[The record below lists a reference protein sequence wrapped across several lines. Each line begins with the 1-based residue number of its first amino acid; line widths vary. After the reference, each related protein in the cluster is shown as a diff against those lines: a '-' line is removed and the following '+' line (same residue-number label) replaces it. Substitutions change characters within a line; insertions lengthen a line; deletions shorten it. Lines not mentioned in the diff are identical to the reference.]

1 MIRVKLFAS
10 YLFFILLSSLSG
22 LVVWWLYAQYRE
34 TYHFFENFNDLR
46 TKIQQNIALS
56 QRFLLYETINP
67 EYYIE
72 KESEILDERKNLV
85 QSAYRNWES
94 LKKNRLSIDEKLM
107 QAIDSIKWFLDEDEK
122 IMKSLT
128 EAIQL
133 RGFKD
138 FGLEGKMRSY
148 AHQLEQM
155 KQIDLDR
162 VLLLRRWEKDYM
174 LRNDTI
180 YIQRFKKVLES
191 LKADFQ
197 YSKEITEALDSYWVN
212 FRTIVNLDKTIG
224 KKVNEGLN
232 SQLQVHGINTEKYLK
247 NIAHLLVHEQ
257 QEQIGRLQKVFWFAL
272 ISMIVFGLVI
282 SFWFSKA
289 LTKPLIAISSML
301 NSIVKNNFDGKTPIV
316 VLKSKDEVGQMT
328 QDLALMIEKMSE
340 NFTTLRNMNQKLTE
354 SEKAL
359 KEYNQI
365 KDKFFSIVA
374 HDLRGPFN
382 TLKGLI
388 NLLIN
393 YREGL
398 SKEEVDNFIYQIN
411 QTVINL
417 SNLTNNLL
425 TWALAQTEGVNIQM
439 HTLDLRDAVED
450 TIKLLQSGAENKAVR
465 LLNFVPPDLKVAA
478 DENVL
483 YFVLRNLISNAIK
496 FSYKNGEVKVSSMEA
511 NGKVFVQVIDNGV
524 GMEQALVDRLFKI
537 GEKVSSQGTD
547 KEKGTGLGL
556 ILSKEFLKKCNSDI
570 SVSSKVGS
578 GSIFTF
584 YLPLVEKEVVTEQV
598 KKLKEQN

>member
-1 MIRVKLFAS
+1 MIRAKLFAS

-22 LVVWWLYAQYRE
+22 LVVWWLYGQYRE
-34 TYHFFENFNDLR
+34 AYYFFENFNDLR

-67 EYYIE
+67 EFYIA
-72 KESEILDERKNLV
+72 KESEILNERRKLM

-94 LKKNRLSIDEKLM
+94 LKTNQLTIDKRLME
-107 QAIDSIKWFLDEDEK
+107 AIDSIKWFLDEDES

-128 EAIQL
+128 EAIHL

-138 FGLEGKMRSY
+138 FGIEGKMRGY

-174 LRNDTI
+174 LRNDTT
-180 YIQRFKKVLES
+180 YIQRFEKVLQS
-191 LKADFQ
+191 LKNDYQ
-197 YSKEITEALDSYWVN
+197 YSKEITEILDNYWVS
-212 FRTIVNLDKTIG
+212 FRTIVNLDKIIG

-232 SQLQVHGINTEKYLK
+232 SRLQEHGINTEEYLK
-247 NIAHLLVHEQ
+247 NISHLIVQEQ
-257 QEQIGRLQKVFWFAL
+257 QEQINRLQKIFWFAL
-272 ISMIVFGLVI
+272 ISMILLGLAT
-282 SFWFSKA
+282 SFWFSKV
-289 LTKPLIAISSML
+289 LTKPLISISSML
-301 NSIVKNNFDGKTPIV
+301 NSIVKNNFDGKTPII
-316 VLKSKDEVGQMT
+316 VLKSKDEIGKMT
-328 QDLALMIEKMSE
+328 QDLAVMIEKMNE
-340 NFTTLRNMNQKLTE
+340 NFTALRNMNQKLVA
-354 SEKAL
+354 SERAL

-365 KDKFFSIVA
+365 KDKFFSIIA

-382 TLKGLI
+382 TLKGLV

-393 YREGL
+393 YRDGL
-398 SKEEVDNFIYQIN
+398 SKEEIDDFIHQIN

-425 TWALAQTEGVNIQM
+425 TWALAQTEGVKIQM
-439 HTLDLRDAVED
+439 RTLNLRDAVED
-450 TIKLLQSGAENKAVR
+450 NIRLLQSSADNKSVR
-465 LLNFVPPDLKVAA
+465 LLNFVPAGLQVSA
-478 DENVL
+478 DENIL

-496 FSYKNGEVKVSSMEA
+496 FSYQNGEVKVSGTKT

-524 GMEQALVDRLFKI
+524 GMEQELVDKIFKI
-537 GEKVSSQGTD
+537 GEKVSSQGTNQ
-547 KEKGTGLGL
+547 EKGTGLGL
-556 ILSKEFLKKCNSDI
+556 ILSNEFLKKCNSEI

-584 YLPLVEKEVVTEQV
+584 HLPLAEKEVVLLE
-598 KKLKEQN
+598 NA

>member
-1 MIRVKLFAS
+1 MIRAKLFAS

-22 LVVWWLYAQYRE
+22 LVVWWLYGQYRE
-34 TYHFFENFNDLR
+34 AYYFFENFNDLR

-67 EYYIE
+67 EFYIA
-72 KESEILDERKNLV
+72 KESEILNERRKLM

-94 LKKNRLSIDEKLM
+94 LKTNQLTIDKRLME
-107 QAIDSIKWFLDEDEK
+107 AIDSIKWFLDEYES

-128 EAIQL
+128 EAIHL

-138 FGLEGKMRSY
+138 FGIEGKMRGY

-174 LRNDTI
+174 LRNDTT
-180 YIQRFKKVLES
+180 YIQRFEKVLQS
-191 LKADFQ
+191 LKNDYQ
-197 YSKEITEALDSYWVN
+197 YSKEITEILDNYWVS
-212 FRTIVNLDKTIG
+212 FRTIVNLDKIIG

-232 SQLQVHGINTEKYLK
+232 SRLQEHGINTEEYLK
-247 NIAHLLVHEQ
+247 NISHLIVQEQ
-257 QEQIGRLQKVFWFAL
+257 QEQINRLQKIFWFAL
-272 ISMIVFGLVI
+272 ISMILLGLAT
-282 SFWFSKA
+282 SFWFSKV
-289 LTKPLIAISSML
+289 LTKPLISISSML
-301 NSIVKNNFDGKTPIV
+301 NSIVKNNFDGKTPII
-316 VLKSKDEVGQMT
+316 VLKSKDEIGKMT
-328 QDLALMIEKMSE
+328 QDLAVMIEKMNE
-340 NFTTLRNMNQKLTE
+340 NFTALRNMNQKLVA
-354 SEKAL
+354 SERAL

-365 KDKFFSIVA
+365 KDKFFSIIA

-382 TLKGLI
+382 TLKGLV

-393 YREGL
+393 YRDGL
-398 SKEEVDNFIYQIN
+398 SKEEIDDFIHQIN

-425 TWALAQTEGVNIQM
+425 TWALAQTEGVKIKM
-439 HTLDLRDAVED
+439 RTLNLRDAVED
-450 TIKLLQSGAENKAVR
+450 NIRLLQSSADNKSVR
-465 LLNFVPPDLKVAA
+465 LLNFVPAGLQVSA
-478 DENVL
+478 DENIL

-496 FSYKNGEVKVSSMEA
+496 FSYQNGEVKVSGTKT

-524 GMEQALVDRLFKI
+524 GMEQELVDKIFKI
-537 GEKVSSQGTD
+537 GEKVSSQGTNQ
-547 KEKGTGLGL
+547 EKGTGLGL
-556 ILSKEFLKKCNSDI
+556 ILSNEFLKKCNSEI

-584 YLPLVEKEVVTEQV
+584 HLPLAEKEVVLLE
-598 KKLKEQN
+598 NA

>member
-1 MIRVKLFAS
+1 MIRAKLFAS

-22 LVVWWLYAQYRE
+22 LVVWWLYGQYRE

-67 EYYIE
+67 EFYIA
-72 KESEILDERKNLV
+72 KESEILNERRKLMR
-85 QSAYRNWES
+85 SAYQNWES
-94 LKKNRLSIDEKLM
+94 LKTNQLASDKRLM
-107 QAIDSIKWFLDEDEK
+107 RAIDSIKWFLDEDES

-138 FGLEGKMRSY
+138 FGMEGKMRSY

-174 LRNDTI
+174 LRNDTT
-180 YIQRFKKVLES
+180 YIHRFEKVLQS

-197 YSKEITEALDSYWVN
+197 YSKEITEILDNYWVS
-212 FRTIVNLDKTIG
+212 FRTIINLDKTIG

-232 SQLQVHGINTEKYLK
+232 SRLQEHGINTEEYLK
-247 NIAHLLVHEQ
+247 NISHLLVQEQ
-257 QEQIGRLQKVFWFAL
+257 QEQINRLQKIFWFAL
-272 ISMIVFGLVI
+272 ISMILLGLGI
-282 SFWFSKA
+282 SFWFSKV
-289 LTKPLIAISSML
+289 LTKPLISISSML
-301 NSIVKNNFDGKTPIV
+301 NSIVKNNFDGKTPVV
-316 VLKSKDEVGQMT
+316 VLKSKDEIGKMT
-328 QDLALMIEKMSE
+328 QDLAVMIEKMNE
-340 NFTTLRNMNQKLTE
+340 NFDMLRGMNQKLIA
-354 SEKAL
+354 SERAL

-365 KDKFFSIVA
+365 KDKFFSIIA

-382 TLKGLI
+382 TLKGLT

-393 YREGL
+393 YRDGL
-398 SKEEVDNFIYQIN
+398 SKEEIDDFIYQIN

-425 TWALAQTEGVNIQM
+425 TWALAQTEGVKIQM
-439 HTLDLRDAVED
+439 RTLNLRDAVED
-450 TIKLLQSGAENKAVR
+450 NIRLLQSSADNKSIR
-465 LLNFVPPDLKVAA
+465 LLNFVPADLQVSA
-478 DENVL
+478 DENIL
-483 YFVLRNLISNAIK
+483 YFLLRNLISNAIK
-496 FSYKNGEVKVSSMEA
+496 FSYQNGEVKVSGTEA
-511 NGKVFVQVIDNGV
+511 DGKVFVQVIDNGV
-524 GMEQALVDRLFKI
+524 GMEQALVDKLFQI
-537 GEKVSSQGTD
+537 GEKVSSQGTNQ
-547 KEKGTGLGL
+547 EKGTGLGL
-556 ILSKEFLKKCNSDI
+556 ILSNEFLKKCNSEI

-584 YLPLVEKEVVTEQV
+584 HLPLVEKEVVLLENAQ
-598 KKLKEQN
+598 

>member
-1 MIRVKLFAS
+1 MIRAKLFAS

-22 LVVWWLYAQYRE
+22 LVVWWLYGQYRE
-34 TYHFFENFNDLR
+34 AYYFFENFNDLR

-67 EYYIE
+67 EFYIA
-72 KESEILDERKNLV
+72 KESEILNERRKLM

-94 LKKNRLSIDEKLM
+94 LKTNQLTIDKRLME
-107 QAIDSIKWFLDEDEK
+107 AIDSIKWFLDEDES

-138 FGLEGKMRSY
+138 FGIEGKMRGY

-174 LRNDTI
+174 LRNDTT
-180 YIQRFKKVLES
+180 YIQRFEKVLQS
-191 LKADFQ
+191 LKNDYQ
-197 YSKEITEALDSYWVN
+197 YSKEITEILDNYWVS
-212 FRTIVNLDKTIG
+212 FRTIVNLDKIIG

-232 SQLQVHGINTEKYLK
+232 SRLQEHGINTEEYLK
-247 NIAHLLVHEQ
+247 NISHLIVQEQ
-257 QEQIGRLQKVFWFAL
+257 QEQINRLQKIFWFAL
-272 ISMIVFGLVI
+272 ISMILLGLAT
-282 SFWFSKA
+282 SFWFSKV
-289 LTKPLIAISSML
+289 LTKPLISISSML
-301 NSIVKNNFDGKTPIV
+301 NSIVKNNFDGKTPII
-316 VLKSKDEVGQMT
+316 VLKSKDEIGKMT
-328 QDLALMIEKMSE
+328 QDLAVMIEKMNE
-340 NFTTLRNMNQKLTE
+340 NFTALRNMNQKLVA
-354 SEKAL
+354 SERAL

-365 KDKFFSIVA
+365 KDKFFSIIA

-382 TLKGLI
+382 TLKGLV

-393 YREGL
+393 YRDGL
-398 SKEEVDNFIYQIN
+398 SKEEIDDFIHQIN

-425 TWALAQTEGVNIQM
+425 TWALAQTEGVKIQM
-439 HTLDLRDAVED
+439 RTLNLRDAVED
-450 TIKLLQSGAENKAVR
+450 NIRLLQSSADNKSVR
-465 LLNFVPPDLKVAA
+465 LLNFVPAGLQVSA
-478 DENVL
+478 DENIL

-496 FSYKNGEVKVSSMEA
+496 FSYQNGEVKVSGTET

-524 GMEQALVDRLFKI
+524 GMEQELVDKIFKI
-537 GEKVSSQGTD
+537 GEKVSSQGTNQ
-547 KEKGTGLGL
+547 EKGTGLGL
-556 ILSKEFLKKCNSDI
+556 ILSNEFLKKCNSEI

-584 YLPLVEKEVVTEQV
+584 HLPLAEKEVVLLE
-598 KKLKEQN
+598 NA

>member
-1 MIRVKLFAS
+1 MIRAKLFAS

-22 LVVWWLYAQYRE
+22 LVVWWLYGQYRE
-34 TYHFFENFNDLR
+34 AYYFFENFNDLR

-67 EYYIE
+67 EFYIA
-72 KESEILDERKNLV
+72 KESEILNERRKLM

-94 LKKNRLSIDEKLM
+94 LKTNQLTIDKRLME
-107 QAIDSIKWFLDEDEK
+107 AIDSIKWFLDEDES

-138 FGLEGKMRSY
+138 FGIEGKMRGY

-174 LRNDTI
+174 LRNDTT
-180 YIQRFKKVLES
+180 YIQRFEKVLQS
-191 LKADFQ
+191 LKNDYQ
-197 YSKEITEALDSYWVN
+197 YSKEITEILDNYWVS
-212 FRTIVNLDKTIG
+212 FRTIVNLDKIIG

-232 SQLQVHGINTEKYLK
+232 SRLQEHGINTEEYLK
-247 NIAHLLVHEQ
+247 NISHLIVQEQ
-257 QEQIGRLQKVFWFAL
+257 QEQINRLQKIFWFAL
-272 ISMIVFGLVI
+272 ISMILLGLAT
-282 SFWFSKA
+282 SFWFSKV
-289 LTKPLIAISSML
+289 LTKPLISISSML
-301 NSIVKNNFDGKTPIV
+301 NSIVKNNFDGKTPII
-316 VLKSKDEVGQMT
+316 VLKSKDEIGKMT
-328 QDLALMIEKMSE
+328 QDLAVMIEKMNE
-340 NFTTLRNMNQKLTE
+340 NFTALRNMNQKLVA
-354 SEKAL
+354 SERAL

-365 KDKFFSIVA
+365 KDKFFSIIA

-382 TLKGLI
+382 TLKGLV

-393 YREGL
+393 YRDGL
-398 SKEEVDNFIYQIN
+398 SKEEIDDFIHQIN

-425 TWALAQTEGVNIQM
+425 TWALAQTEGVKIQM
-439 HTLDLRDAVED
+439 RTLNLRDAVED
-450 TIKLLQSGAENKAVR
+450 NIRLLQSSADNKSVR
-465 LLNFVPPDLKVAA
+465 LLNFVPAGLQVSA
-478 DENVL
+478 DENIL

-496 FSYKNGEVKVSSMEA
+496 FSYQNGEVKVSGTET

-524 GMEQALVDRLFKI
+524 GMEQELVDKIFKI
-537 GEKVSSQGTD
+537 GEKVSSQGTNQ
-547 KEKGTGLGL
+547 EKGTGLGL
-556 ILSKEFLKKCNSDI
+556 ILSNEFLKKCNSEI

-584 YLPLVEKEVVTEQV
+584 HLPLVEKEVVLLE
-598 KKLKEQN
+598 NA

>member
-1 MIRVKLFAS
+1 MIRAKLFAS

-22 LVVWWLYAQYRE
+22 LVVWWLYGQYRE
-34 TYHFFENFNDLR
+34 AYYFFENFNDLR

-67 EYYIE
+67 EFYIA
-72 KESEILDERKNLV
+72 KESEILNERRKLM

-94 LKKNRLSIDEKLM
+94 LKTNQLTIDKRLME
-107 QAIDSIKWFLDEDEK
+107 AIDSIKWFLDEDES

-138 FGLEGKMRSY
+138 FGIEGKMRGY

-174 LRNDTI
+174 LRNDTT
-180 YIQRFKKVLES
+180 YIQRFEKVLQS
-191 LKADFQ
+191 LKNDYQ
-197 YSKEITEALDSYWVN
+197 YSKEITEILDNYWVS
-212 FRTIVNLDKTIG
+212 FRTIVNLDKIIG

-232 SQLQVHGINTEKYLK
+232 SRLQEHGINTEEYLK
-247 NIAHLLVHEQ
+247 NISHLIVQEQ
-257 QEQIGRLQKVFWFAL
+257 QEQINRLQKIFWFAL
-272 ISMIVFGLVI
+272 ISMILLGLAT
-282 SFWFSKA
+282 SFWFSKV
-289 LTKPLIAISSML
+289 LTKPLISISSML
-301 NSIVKNNFDGKTPIV
+301 NSIVKNNFDGKTPII
-316 VLKSKDEVGQMT
+316 VLKSKDEIGKMT
-328 QDLALMIEKMSE
+328 QDLAVMIEKMNE
-340 NFTTLRNMNQKLTE
+340 NFTALRNMNQKLVA
-354 SEKAL
+354 SERAL

-365 KDKFFSIVA
+365 KDKFFSIIA

-382 TLKGLI
+382 TLKGLV

-393 YREGL
+393 YRDGL
-398 SKEEVDNFIYQIN
+398 SKEEIDDFIHQIN

-425 TWALAQTEGVNIQM
+425 TWALAQTEGVKIQM
-439 HTLDLRDAVED
+439 RTLNLRDAVED
-450 TIKLLQSGAENKAVR
+450 NIRLLQSSADNKSVR
-465 LLNFVPPDLKVAA
+465 LLNFVPAGLQVSA
-478 DENVL
+478 DENIL

-496 FSYKNGEVKVSSMEA
+496 FSYQNGEVKVSGTET

-524 GMEQALVDRLFKI
+524 GMEQELVDKIFKI
-537 GEKVSSQGTD
+537 GEKVSSQGTNQ
-547 KEKGTGLGL
+547 EKGTGLGL
-556 ILSKEFLKKCNSDI
+556 ILSNEFLKKCNSEI

-584 YLPLVEKEVVTEQV
+584 HLPLAEKEVVLLENT
-598 KKLKEQN
+598 